1 VEVVAVMVDLLEVSL
16 EEVVMGEVSLEVM
29 VDSEMMAIVAADQR
43 EKEEEDVLDHSV
55 NRLIKIQNN

>member
-1 VEVVAVMVDLLEVSL
+1 LEVSL